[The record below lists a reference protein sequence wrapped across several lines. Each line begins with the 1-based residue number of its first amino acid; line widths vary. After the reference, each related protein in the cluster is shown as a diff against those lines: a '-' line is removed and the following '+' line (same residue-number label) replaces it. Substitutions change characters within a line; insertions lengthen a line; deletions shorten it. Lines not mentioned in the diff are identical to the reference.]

1 VLKPRSTPVDAS
13 GELAIVTQD
22 PRFRGGALS
31 QLRAFLCAT
40 EAIEQ
45 PTRLLYGRR
54 KPLQDP
60 TPLPDVR
67 ALETRSVLSRVDA
80 AMVPLVA
87 RRHEQ
92 LARDARS
99 VWVVATIAFYGL
111 TALRSGRAYGCWIG
125 TTYESEQRGRRP
137 GLDAARR
144 MSVALNGPALRRWE
158 REVLQNAALLLAPT
172 EQIAIEL
179 AAAANVATERVGVLP
194 IPIDTELF
202 APLADPEWARCPP
215 RLVFVGRAD
224 DPRKNLRLLL
234 DAFRLARLTMPDLQ
248 LRLVG
253 RPPSGSL
260 PEGVEAVGEVSDVA
274 SHIRDARLL
283 VLPSLQEG
291 FGVVVAEALAC
302 GVPVV
307 TTPCGGPV
315 EAVLGSGA
323 GRVLQ
328 GFDPEELALAT
339 LGLVE
344 DEATLVTMRRAAR
357 QYALDRY
364 GVDRFR
370 ASVED
375 AMDVLARAA

>member
-1 VLKPRSTPVDAS
+1 MKGGSPLVGTR
-13 GELAIVTQD
+13 GELAVITQD
-22 PRFRGGALS
+22 PRFRGGALA
-31 QLRAFLCAT
+31 QLRAFLGAVET
-40 EAIEQ
+40 IEQ

-54 KPLQDP
+54 QPLRDP
-60 TPLPDVR
+60 MPVSDVR
-67 ALETRSVLSRVDA
+67 ALELRSVLSRLDA

-92 LARDARS
+92 LVREARS

-111 TALRSGRAYGCWIG
+111 AALRSGRPYGAWIG

-137 GLDAARR
+137 GLDPARR
-144 MSVALNGPALRRWE
+144 LAVALNGPALRRWE
-158 REVLQNAALLLAPT
+158 RDVLRNAALLLAPT
-172 EQIAIEL
+172 EQIADEL
-179 AAAANVATERVGVLP
+179 AAAADVPAGRVGVLP
-194 IPIDTELF
+194 IPIDTEHF
-202 APLADPEWARCPP
+202 APLADSEWARCPP

-224 DPRKNLRLLL
+224 DPRKNLGLLL
-234 DAFRLARLTMPDLQ
+234 DAFRLARLTMPDLE

-253 RPPSGSL
+253 QPPSDSL
-260 PEGVEAVGEVSDVA
+260 PEGVEVVGEVSDVA

-291 FGVVVAEALAC
+291 FGVVAAEALAC

-315 EAVLGSGA
+315 EAVVGSGA

-328 GFDPEELALAT
+328 GFDPEELAVTA

-344 DEATLVTMRRAAR
+344 DEATLVAMRRAAR
-357 QYALDRY
+357 RYALDRY

-375 AMDVLARAA
+375 AMGVLARAA